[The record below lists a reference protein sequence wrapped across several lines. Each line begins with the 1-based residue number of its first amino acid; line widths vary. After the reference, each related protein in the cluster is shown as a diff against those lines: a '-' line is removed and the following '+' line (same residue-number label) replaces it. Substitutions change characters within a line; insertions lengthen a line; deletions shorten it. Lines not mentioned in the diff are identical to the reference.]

1 MGIIKPEINSKQRF
15 IEYEDLTMIPFRDSD
30 EEKPIGLIDY
40 HIKTINEIEAKS
52 TYISHL
58 NYSELLE
65 LRKRIDAIEDN
76 EIAIEI
82 IGELNEYIREMNKL
96 QDAYDNNRLQAFLL
110 DPPTILYLYSKYFND
125 QYGVLTETGIE
136 VAKAINEAIS
146 PYDNYTPRINIPEN
160 RKGAK

>member
-58 NYSELLE
+58 NYSELFE
-65 LRKRIDAIEDN
+65 LRKRIDEIEDN

-82 IGELNEYIREMNKL
+82 IGELNEYKREMNKL
-96 QDAYDNNRLQAFLL
+96 QDAYDDNKLQDFLL
-110 DPPTILYLYSKYFND
+110 DPATILYLYAKYFND
-125 QYGVLTETGIE
+125 QYATLTEEGIE
-136 VAKAINEAIS
+136 VAKAINDTIRS
-146 PYDNYTPRINIPEN
+146 YDRYTPRINIPEN